1 MYQSGLFLDHV
12 LCMLGEPCISQ
23 GCFWTMF
30 CVCSESRVSVRAVSG
45 PCSVYARRA
54 VRQSGLFL
62 DHVLCMLG
70 EPCISQGCFW
80 TMFCVCSESRVS
92 VRAVSGPCSV
102 YARRAVHQS
111 GLFLDHV
118 LCMLGEPCISQGCFW
133 TMFCVCSESRAS
145 VRAVSGPCSVYA
157 RRAVYQSGLFLDH
170 VLCMLGEPC
179 ISQGCFWTMFCVCSE
194 SRVSVQGCFWTM
206 FCVCSESRASVRAVF
221 WTMFCV
227 CSESRVS
234 VRAVFWTMFC
244 VCSESRASVRAVFWT
259 MFCVCSESRVSVR
272 AVSGPCSVYA
282 RRAVYQSGLFLDH
295 VLCMLGE
302 PCISQGCFL
311 DHVLCMLEL
320 GGAVYQSGLFLD
332 HVLCMLGEPC
342 ISQGCFWTMF
352 CVCSESRVSVR
363 AVSGPCSVYARRA
376 VYQSGLFLDHV
387 LCMLGEPCISQGCF
401 WTMFCV
407 CSESRASVRACFWT
421 MFCVCSESRVSVRAV
436 SGPCSV
442 VCSESR
448 VSVRAVSGPC
458 SVYARRAV
466 HQSGLFLDRVLCMLG
481 EPCISQGWIW
491 TVFCVCSESRASV
504 RAVSGPCSVYAR
516 RAVYQSGLFLDH
528 VLCML
533 GEPCISQGCFWTMFC
548 VCSESRVSV
557 RAVSGPCSVYA
568 RRAVYQSGLFLDHV
582 LCMLGEPCISQGCFW
597 TMFCVCSESRA
608 SVRGCF
614 WTMFCVCSESR
625 VSVRAVSGPCS
636 VYARRAVY
644 QSGLF
649 LRVSS
654 GVSAHADGVL
664 HVRGAEGHQ
673 AAGDAAALVELR
685 RRRAQGPE
693 SLESSR
699 GAAQGLQI
707 LRPRED
713 RRR

>member
-1 MYQSGLFLDHV
+1 MHVLCMLGEPCISQGCFWTMFCVCSESRASVRAVSGPCSVYALRAVHQSGLFLDHVLCMLGEPCISQGCFWTMFCVCSESRASVRAVSGPCSVYARRAVHQSGLFLDHVLCMLGEPCISQGCFWTMFCVCSESRASVRAVSGPCSVYARRAVHQSGLFLDHVLCMLGEPCISQGCFWTMFCVCSESRVSVRAVSGPCSVYARRAVHQSGLFLDHVLCMLGEPCISQGCFWTMFCVCSESRVSVRAVSGPCSVYARRAVYQSGLFLDHV

-54 VRQSGLFL
+54 VHQSGLFL

-157 RRAVYQSGLFLDH
+157 RRAVYQSGLFL
-170 VLCMLGEPC
+170 
-179 ISQGCFWTMFCVCSE
+179 
-194 SRVSVQGCFWTM
+194 
-206 FCVCSESRASVRAVF
+206 
-221 WTMFCV
+221 
-227 CSESRVS
+227 
-234 VRAVFWTMFC
+234 
-244 VCSESRASVRAVFWT
+244 
-259 MFCVCSESRVSVR
+259 
-272 AVSGPCSVYA
+272 
-282 RRAVYQSGLFLDH
+282 
-295 VLCMLGE
+295 
-302 PCISQGCFL
+302 
-311 DHVLCMLEL
+311 
-320 GGAVYQSGLFLD
+320 
-332 HVLCMLGEPC
+332 
-342 ISQGCFWTMF
+342 
-352 CVCSESRVSVR
+352 
-363 AVSGPCSVYARRA
+363 
-376 VYQSGLFLDHV
+376 
-387 LCMLGEPCISQGCF
+387 
-401 WTMFCV
+401 
-407 CSESRASVRACFWT
+407 
-421 MFCVCSESRVSVRAV
+421 
-436 SGPCSV
+436 
-442 VCSESR
+442 
-448 VSVRAVSGPC
+448 
-458 SVYARRAV
+458 
-466 HQSGLFLDRVLCMLG
+466 
-481 EPCISQGWIW
+481 
-491 TVFCVCSESRASV
+491 
-504 RAVSGPCSVYAR
+504 
-516 RAVYQSGLFLDH
+516 
-528 VLCML
+528 
-533 GEPCISQGCFWTMFC
+533 
-548 VCSESRVSV
+548 
-557 RAVSGPCSVYA
+557 
-568 RRAVYQSGLFLDHV
+568 
-582 LCMLGEPCISQGCFW
+582 
-597 TMFCVCSESRA
+597 
-608 SVRGCF
+608 
-614 WTMFCVCSESR
+614 
-625 VSVRAVSGPCS
+625 
-636 VYARRAVY
+636 
-644 QSGLF
+644 
-649 LRVSS
+649 RVSS